1 MSPRLLKGVLI
12 ALIVLLNIGCDQ
24 STKYAARALLQDGDT
39 IHLVGNIL
47 VLRYAENDGAFLS
60 LGARLPKP
68 VRMVSFIAFPIIA
81 LCFIVGY
88 IARAKETSWAVIAGL
103 SFIVGGGWGNLI
115 DRLFRDG
122 RVSDFINVGIG
133 TVRTGIFN
141 FADLSIL
148 IGCLL
153 LVASPWKR
161 ARTG

>member
-1 MSPRLLKGVLI
+1 VLI
-12 ALIVLLNIGCDQ
+12 AVIVLLNIGCDKA
-24 STKYAARALLQDGDT
+24 TKHAARAHLRGRDT
-39 IHLVGNIL
+39 MSIVGNVL

-68 VRMVSFIAFPIIA
+68 LRMISFIAFPIIV
-81 LCFIVGY
+81 LGFMVGY
-88 IARAKETSWAVIAGL
+88 IARSKETAWAAIIGL

-122 RVSDFINVGIG
+122 RVSDFINIGIG
-133 TVRTGIFN
+133 SVRTGIFN

-161 ARTG
+161 ARTE

>member
-1 MSPRLLKGVLI
+1 MNARLLKGVLI
-12 ALIVLLNIGCDQ
+12 TVIVLLNIGCDQ
-24 STKYAARALLQDGDT
+24 ATKHAARVLLRDGDT
-39 IHLVGNIL
+39 FSVVGNVL

-60 LGARLPKP
+60 MGARLPRP
-68 VRMVSFIAFPIIA
+68 ARMVSFIAFPIIVLGFMIA
-81 LCFIVGY
+81 YV
-88 IARAKETSWAVIAGL
+88 ARAKETTWAAIAGL

-122 RVSDFINVGIG
+122 RVSDFINIGIG
-133 TVRTGIFN
+133 SVRTGIFN

-161 ARTG
+161 ARAG